1 MSEGELSGWT
11 VTLVVIA
18 LLLTL
23 AAAILSL
30 VAASQVKN
38 MAQYSSVCSLQK
50 AYGTL
55 ISGGLI
61 AILGILLV
69 AINGVILLKRKVY
82 MEFVWL
88 LTVMGFG
95 LACGILA
102 AIASTD
108 LPASPAKTNAAIAAV
123 ITIGGIGII
132 LIIQGIVAIYR
143 RNKAEDAPAEGES
156 VAWRRVQPERA
167 DVDVDEPA
175 LVPGRLRDPAYRQYV
190 QGSSQQGDRFLRAME
205 ARQQAA
211 SQ

>member
-1 MSEGELSGWT
+1 MSESELSGWT

-69 AINGVILLKRKVY
+69 AINGVILLRRKVY

-108 LPASPAKTNAAIAAV
+108 LPASPAKTNAVIAAV
-123 ITIGGIGII
+123 ITIGGIGLI
-132 LIIQGIVAIYR
+132 LIIQAIVAIYR
-143 RNKAEDAPAEGES
+143 RNKAEDAPAQIVAPPPPANVPRWSAAPPEEDVPLEVGRLRARPPTAEPS
-156 VAWRRVQPERA
+156 AAEIQAWRRMRV
-167 DVDVDEPA
+167 
-175 LVPGRLRDPAYRQYV
+175 GR
-190 QGSSQQGDRFLRAME
+190 E
-205 ARQQAA
+205 AFPQD
-211 SQ
+211 